1 MAHLGS
7 AGDVVILITYA
18 QLDEKELREF
28 TPTIVRVDEH
38 NRIREQAAIA

>member
-1 MAHLGS
+1 
-7 AGDVVILITYA
+7 VILITYA
-18 QLDEKELREF
+18 HLDANELRDF